1 LIGLFLA
8 KGKVHSRKR
17 VISETPYKVTN
28 RLSAM
33 DNKHTILQFPP
44 PALGFIPS
52 TLPFFVV
59 GIGASAG
66 GVDALTRFFQVL
78 PSDTGMAFVV
88 VMHLSPEHESNI
100 DQILQ
105 AKTKMKVLQV
115 NDTTPI
121 ESNHVYIIPPSKD
134 LVMND
139 GSLQV
144 ISAARPRGHQ
154 VAIDMFLRTLA
165 EVHRER
171 AVGIILSGA
180 GSDGTVGIS
189 RIKEK
194 GGITMVQS
202 PDDAQYDSMPRHA
215 IETGIVDLV
224 LPVAEMPDRLVELF
238 NNANALQLPD
248 AAEPSKGTGDDHPGP
263 DATEKALREIME
275 ILHVR
280 TGHDFTHYKRA
291 TVLRRLERRLQVN
304 GLPNIIAYRKYLE
317 QYSQETRALLAD
329 MLISVTNFF
338 RDREAFDVLERE
350 IIPAVFKNA
359 PEEEAIRAWSVGCAT
374 GEETY
379 SLAMLLTDQNALMP
393 RPRTIQVFGSDIDE
407 RAIQIARHG
416 HYPESIV
423 ADVTPARL
431 HLYFDRDD
439 DHYCI
444 KRELREHILFA
455 AHNVLRDPPFSKL
468 NLITCRN
475 LLIYLNRDIQRKV
488 FEIFHYALH
497 PNGYL
502 FLGTAESAE
511 GISGLFKP
519 IDKKYRIYQAVP
531 VRQSRIPLAIP
542 KRPSAPIEELLPIA
556 AEGKPGHLDVR
567 KEPLKDIHYHLLD
580 AYAPPNIVIDQ
591 NNDAVYVSKQAG
603 RYLHYPTG
611 ETSRNILT
619 IISPELQLE
628 LRTALFQAKQSDQ
641 SVSTHYIP
649 LSRDQKTIAVRMVIC
664 PAQDQHAATGMILLA
679 FEEKGESDSGQA
691 VAVKINGE
699 AVSLHLEQEL
709 AETRQQLR
717 TTIGQYET
725 SLEDLKA
732 SNEELQSI
740 NEELRSTTEEME
752 TSKEELQSTNEEL
765 ITVNHELKRKVD
777 ETARANDDLHNFFS
791 ATEIAVIFIDRSLRI
806 KRYTRPATNI
816 FNLIAADLDRSLLD
830 ITHRLA
836 YPQMQQD
843 IAQVFEKLQP
853 IEREVRSNDN
863 YWYIAKLLP
872 YRTAE
877 DRIEGVVLS
886 FVNISRRKV
895 VEERLRVSERRMRL
909 IAASTKDYAITTMDM
924 AGVITSWNQGAE
936 RLFGYK
942 EEEILG
948 KFGDVLF
955 TPEDKAKSAFED
967 ELAWAR
973 HEGRVEEDR
982 WHVRKDGTRV
992 FCSGILAPLADEKMG
1007 GYVKIARDMTNNKW
1021 LRDQQDAKLA
1031 WEKQERIRAEE
1042 AARVRDEFFAVL
1054 SHELKQP
1061 LNLIQLTAE
1070 MLSRVPEIA
1079 TQPMVARGTTT
1090 IKRMVESQTRVID
1103 DLMDLSRLHTGKL
1116 TLNCVQV
1123 NLNDVVAHIVSLAT
1137 ADSNQHGIT
1146 MDLEQAPEEL
1156 IIYGDLVRIE
1166 QIVWNLLSNALK
1178 FTPTGGKVHVRLGRD
1193 ADNACIEVA
1202 DTGKGIPAEFLPF
1215 VFDMFRQANMGTTRQ
1230 YGGMGVG
1237 LALVKELVSSHGGRV
1252 EAHSSG
1258 EGQGAQF
1265 RVLLPLVV
1273 LKQPSLPPPTKGEN
1287 RLAGKRILLVD
1298 DTADTLDSL
1307 GALLS
1312 MENAQVTTALS
1323 GAEALNAVAAA
1334 ESFDLI
1340 ISDIGMPEMDGYTL
1354 LAELRKLKAT
1364 ARAPAIALS
1373 GFTRPA
1379 DVSHA
1384 LAAGFDTHICKPVA
1398 FDQFIATASRLSA

>member
-1 LIGLFLA
+1 
-8 KGKVHSRKR
+8 
-17 VISETPYKVTN
+17 
-28 RLSAM
+28 
-33 DNKHTILQFPP
+33 
-44 PALGFIPS
+44 
-52 TLPFFVV
+52 
-59 GIGASAG
+59 
-66 GVDALTRFFQVL
+66 
-78 PSDTGMAFVV
+78 
-88 VMHLSPEHESNI
+88 
-100 DQILQ
+100 
-105 AKTKMKVLQV
+105 
-115 NDTTPI
+115 
-121 ESNHVYIIPPSKD
+121 
-134 LVMND
+134 
-139 GSLQV
+139 
-144 ISAARPRGHQ
+144 
-154 VAIDMFLRTLA
+154 
-165 EVHRER
+165 
-171 AVGIILSGA
+171 
-180 GSDGTVGIS
+180 
-189 RIKEK
+189 
-194 GGITMVQS
+194 
-202 PDDAQYDSMPRHA
+202 
-215 IETGIVDLV
+215 
-224 LPVAEMPDRLVELF
+224 
-238 NNANALQLPD
+238 
-248 AAEPSKGTGDDHPGP
+248 
-263 DATEKALREIME
+263 
-275 ILHVR
+275 
-280 TGHDFTHYKRA
+280 
-291 TVLRRLERRLQVN
+291 
-304 GLPNIIAYRKYLE
+304 
-317 QYSQETRALLAD
+317 
-329 MLISVTNFF
+329 
-338 RDREAFDVLERE
+338 
-350 IIPAVFKNA
+350 
-359 PEEEAIRAWSVGCAT
+359 
-374 GEETY
+374 
-379 SLAMLLTDQNALMP
+379 MLLTDQNALMP

-431 HLYFDRDD
+431 HEYFDKND

-444 KRELREHILFA
+444 KRELRERILFA
-455 AHNVLRDPPFSKL
+455 THNVLRDPPFSKL
-468 NLITCRN
+468 NLIVCRN

-511 GISGLFKP
+511 GTSGLFKP

-542 KRPSAPIEELLPIA
+542 KRLPAREELPPIA
-556 AEGKPGHLDVR
+556 AEAKPNHLDVR

-628 LRTALFQAKQSDQ
+628 LRSALFQAKQSDQ
-641 SVSTHYIP
+641 NVSTRYVS
-649 LSRDQKTIAVRMVIC
+649 LSRDQKTVAVRMVIC
-664 PAQDQHAATGMILLA
+664 PAQDQHAATGMLLLA
-679 FEEKGESDSGQA
+679 FEEKGESDSGRA
-691 VAVKINGE
+691 VAMQTHGDV
-699 AVSLHLEQEL
+699 VSLHLEQEL
-709 AETRQQLR
+709 ADTRQQLR

-853 IEREVRSNDN
+853 VEREVRSNDN
-863 YWYIAKLLP
+863 FWYIAKLLP

-895 VEERLRVSERRMRL
+895 VEERLRVSEGRMRL
-909 IAASTKDYAITTMDM
+909 IAASTKDYAIITMDM
-924 AGVITSWNQGAE
+924 VGVITSWTQGAE
-936 RLFGYK
+936 RLFGYT
-942 EEEILG
+942 EREILG

-955 TPEDKAKSAFED
+955 TPEDRAKDAFQE
-967 ELAWAR
+967 ELARTR

-982 WHVRKDGTRV
+982 WQVRRDGTYV
-992 FCSGILAPLADEKMG
+992 FCRGILAPLADEKMG
-1007 GYVKIARDMTNNKW
+1007 GYVMIARDMTNNKW
-1021 LRDQQDAKLA
+1021 LRDQQEAKLA
-1031 WEKQERIRAEE
+1031 WEKRERIRAEE

-1079 TQPMVARGTTT
+1079 TQPIVARGTTT
-1090 IKRMVESQTRVID
+1090 IKRMVESQTRIID
-1103 DLMDLSRLHTGKL
+1103 DLMDLSRLDTGKL

-1123 NLNDVVAHIVSLAT
+1123 NLSDVVAHIVSLAT
-1137 ADSNQHGIT
+1137 ADSKQHGIT

-1166 QIVWNLLSNALK
+1166 QVVWNLLSNALK

-1193 ADNACIEVA
+1193 ADNAYIDVA

-1215 VFDMFRQANMGTTRQ
+1215 VFDMFRQGNTGATRQ
-1230 YGGMGVG
+1230 HGGMGIG

-1252 EAHSSG
+1252 EAHSAG
-1258 EGQGAQF
+1258 DGQGAQF
-1265 RVLLPLVV
+1265 RVLLPLAV
-1273 LKQPSLPPPTKGEN
+1273 LKQPSLAMPAKKGEN
-1287 RLAGKRILLVD
+1287 HLAGKRILLVD
-1298 DTADTLDSL
+1298 DAAETLESL

-1312 MENAQVTTALS
+1312 MENAQVTTASS
-1323 GAEALNAVAAA
+1323 GAEALKTVAAA
-1334 ESFDLI
+1334 EPFDLI

-1364 ARAPAIALS
+1364 AKAPAIALS
-1373 GFTRPA
+1373 GYTRPA

-1384 LAAGFDTHICKPVA
+1384 LTAGFATHICKPVA
-1398 FDQFIATASRLSA
+1398 FDQFIAIASRLSA